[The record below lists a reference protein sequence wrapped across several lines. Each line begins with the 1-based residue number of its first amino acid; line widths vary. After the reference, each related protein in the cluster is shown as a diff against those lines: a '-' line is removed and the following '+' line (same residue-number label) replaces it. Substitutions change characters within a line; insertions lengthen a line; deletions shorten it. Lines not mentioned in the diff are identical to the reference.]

1 MLAVRPDLAI
11 AVWRK
16 SAYCGKDD
24 NICVEVA
31 DRQFPNTV
39 PIRDSKNPQG
49 PAITPTTTAWSAFV
63 TAVAATD
70 GDLSA

>member
-1 MLAVRPDLAI
+1 MPTTHLGCLSVAT
-11 AVWRK
+11 WRK
-16 SAYCGKDD
+16 SSYSVDSGG
-24 NICVEVA
+24 CVETA
-31 DRQFPNTV
+31 DQQIPGTV